1 MYVCRVGNGTDLL
14 NTTNSSGKATSPTM
28 CKIPAEDLDYCY
40 LNRYDTLTTQIRP
53 DPPFIVGVFLYLVY
67 SLLNRRKYVYYRAR
81 FSTTF

>member
-1 MYVCRVGNGTDLL
+1 
-14 NTTNSSGKATSPTM
+14 M

-53 DPPFIVGVFLYLVY
+53 DPPFIVVVFLYLTY
-67 SLLNRRKYVYYRAR
+67 SLLNRGKYEYYRAR